1 MNKPLATSLIA
12 LGLAIAGPAAAQDSQ
27 DTKDSTA
34 KDWAGFY
41 IGIHYGHGS
50 AKADTDFS
58 PLPTATQFVNL
69 QPTTIALRP
78 SGSVFGG
85 QLGYSWQ
92 SGHAVW
98 GFQGDVSSLSMDD
111 SVTRSPITQN
121 NGTPFFAGSYISASA
136 DYGRMYTLRARLGY
150 ATNNGWLFY
159 GTGGFA
165 RAKIENSA
173 VTNFRPVGSTQYIA
187 LTSDSHTGHVYGL
200 GAAYKIS
207 EHMSVNAEY
216 THFGLGD
223 QSKVADA
230 TPLLPPFQVGYHWQ
244 AEGKMWQI
252 GFNYH
257 F

>member
-1 MNKPLATSLIA
+1 MISSKCCSSWAKGRFSY
-12 LGLAIAGPAAAQDSQ
+12 
-27 DTKDSTA
+27 TA
-34 KDWAGFY
+34 WRTVNEGE
-41 IGIHYGHGS
+41 IPS
-50 AKADTDFS
+50 VSCVTT
-58 PLPTATQFVNL
+58 PTAPS
-69 QPTTIALRP
+69 PTTAP
-78 SGSVFGG
+78 KNCSGWCSR
-85 QLGYSWQ
+85 
-92 SGHAVW
+92 
-98 GFQGDVSSLSMDD
+98 D

-173 VTNFRPVGSTQYIA
+173 VTNFRPTGTTQYIA

-216 THFGLGD
+216 TRFGLGD

-230 TPLLPPFQVGYHWQ
+230 TPLLPPFQVGYHWK
-244 AEGKMWQI
+244 AEGKIWQVA
-252 GFNYH
+252 FNYH